1 MFFGRTIGS
10 TVRSAWL
17 SILLF
22 AAVLALPMPSLAQ
35 SINCSDAPYNGLIDG
50 NVYPS
55 LPSQI
60 TIDGDCTFRDYPR
73 GQSARIQHQLL
84 RARRRRAG

>member
-1 MFFGRTIGS
+1 MFFGRTVGS

-50 NVYPS
+50 DVYPS
-55 LPSQI
+55 LPSQL
-60 TIDGDCTFRDYPR
+60 TIDGDCTIRDLP
-73 GQSARIQHQLL
+73 GVQSARRQRQLL
-84 RARRRRAG
+84 CRPAAARG